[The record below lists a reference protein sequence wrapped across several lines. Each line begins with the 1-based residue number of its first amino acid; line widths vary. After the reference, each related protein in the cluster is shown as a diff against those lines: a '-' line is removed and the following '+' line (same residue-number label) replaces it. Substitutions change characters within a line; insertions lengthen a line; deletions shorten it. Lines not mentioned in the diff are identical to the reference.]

1 MLCYTYNVKYTL
13 LKRKYLTFGCSAQVV
28 FAPSGGVLY
37 YPAER
42 QGAWIKAAFQMILGI
57 PLFLSATFIIRSQAT
72 FIFFTTLGVDTSK
85 SFKRPTNTLKYLCLL
100 PLEASLG

>member
-28 FAPSGGVLY
+28 FAPSGGEIY

-42 QGAWIKAAFQMILGI
+42 QGAWIKAAFQLLHAS
-57 PLFLSATFIIRSQAT
+57 LFLVQPLQYVRSQCNIH
-72 FIFFTTLGVDTSK
+72 IFHHVGGRYIQVLQTS
-85 SFKRPTNTLKYLCLL
+85 Y
-100 PLEASLG
+100 